1 MLKYIVSVI
10 VVFNFICLSSSAFF
24 VIAFDKVMKELNFSL
39 YLIKLLICEM
49 LTPVI
54 QAVDGQTVWCL
65 SFVRTKYLSHLVHL
79 VCLIYLL
86 CSQSHFM
93 SNKPIKCFKPTLC
106 NCFMLK
112 QQLQNHLK

>member
-1 MLKYIVSVI
+1 MSMLKYIVSVI

-54 QAVDGQTVWCL
+54 QAVDGQTVWLFEFCQDQISKPL
-65 SFVRTKYLSHLVHL
+65 GAFSLPHLFTLFTRSFYV
-79 VCLIYLL
+79 
-86 CSQSHFM
+86 Q
-93 SNKPIKCFKPTLC
+93 
-106 NCFMLK
+106 
-112 QQLQNHLK
+112 